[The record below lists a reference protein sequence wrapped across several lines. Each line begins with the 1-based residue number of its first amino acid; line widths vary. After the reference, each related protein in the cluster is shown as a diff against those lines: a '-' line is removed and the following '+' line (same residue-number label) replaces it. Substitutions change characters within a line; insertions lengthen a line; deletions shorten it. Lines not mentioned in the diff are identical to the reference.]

1 MKERELPGQLSIF
14 DLFEKSPDY
23 DESYYQHIEMLEKS
37 VVGQPPTSQGK
48 WVPAYNKRKG
58 FNYEKLD
65 IGDIIWS
72 KYGDNGGIS
81 RDVKPF
87 TITEITEKGY
97 IAADCSDMDKSYKLT
112 LKSEHT
118 AWARTREEAQKM

>member
-1 MKERELPGQLSIF
+1 MQEKELPGQLSIF

-23 DESYYQHIEMLEKS
+23 DESFYTHIEMLEES
-37 VVGQPPTSQGK
+37 VTDEK
-48 WVPAYNKRKG
+48 NAAAIIDKKAEN
-58 FNYEKLD
+58 EKLD

-72 KYGDNGGIS
+72 KYGDNCGIS
-81 RDVKPF
+81 RDAKPF

-97 IAADCSDMDKSYKLT
+97 MAADCSDMNKSYKLT
-112 LKSEHT
+112 LKSEHA

>member
-1 MKERELPGQLSIF
+1 MK
-14 DLFEKSPDY
+14 
-23 DESYYQHIEMLEKS
+23 
-37 VVGQPPTSQGK
+37 
-48 WVPAYNKRKG
+48 
-58 FNYEKLD
+58 KLD

-118 AWARTREEAQKM
+118 AWARTREEAHKNVKDTKEETSMLDITKIQDDKKINAEYKKINNIRLEFLENKPKRL

>member
-1 MKERELPGQLSIF
+1 MQEKELPGQLSIF

-23 DESYYQHIEMLEKS
+23 DESFHQHIEMLEES
-37 VVGQPPTSQGK
+37 V
-48 WVPAYNKRKG
+48 AYEKNTAAIIDKKAE
-58 FNYEKLD
+58 NEKLD

-72 KYGDNGGIS
+72 KYGDNCGIS
-81 RDVKPF
+81 RDAKPF

-97 IAADCSDMDKSYKLT
+97 MAADCSDMNKSYKLT